1 MKVSFG
7 GAKVDLLDP
16 GGSTSP
22 YARNEANREARKK
35 LSKAQ
40 QQQDRINRAN
50 QVIQTGTPTGTVL
63 SGSAKEQEGQIAG
76 LNLGALGYGQGLG
89 EVGTDIQRVRDLQRS
104 RTEGGDPVSAAIR
117 GQKAG
122 AVANAQRNLAASG
135 VKGGA
140 AAGAIDEI
148 ARRHDADIA
157 ASLYGQQRQN
167 IADERSLASNMLAG
181 TTALMQG
188 GKGEGAAANMP
199 KAPETSGFMGTVICT
214 ELYKQGYL
222 NDDIFLKDIAYGIHL
237 RRTNPNVY
245 YGYRVWAGYVVEAMK
260 KSQLVTKLVAKLA
273 VPWAQNM
280 SGEYNKLGCFISF
293 VGEPICGLIGLFT
306 KKLGVAYARKT
317 N

>member
-1 MKVSFG
+1 MMISIDNPFNTNNERKAANKKKAAMQVLSREDQLQDQVKNYTNPNQG
-7 GAKVDLLDP
+7 GFQLSGTL
-16 GGSTSP
+16 
-22 YARNEANREARKK
+22 EERE
-35 LSKAQ
+35 KAQ
-40 QQQDRINRAN
+40 
-50 QVIQTGTPTGTVL
+50 
-63 SGSAKEQEGQIAG
+63 SGLDFAKT
-76 LNLGALGYGQGLG
+76 GYGQNIFDIGG
-89 EVGTDIQRVRDLQRS
+89 DIQRVRDLQRS

-122 AVANAQRNLAASG
+122 SIANAQRNLAASG

-148 ARRHDADIA
+148 ARRQDADIA

-188 GKGEGAAANMP
+188 SRAEGAAANMP

-237 RRTNPNVY
+237 RRHKPHVY
-245 YGYRVWAGYVVEAMK
+245 YGYRIWAGYVVEAMK
-260 KSQLVTKLVAKLA
+260 KSKLVTKLVAKLA
-273 VPWAQNM
+273 IPWALNM
-280 SGEYNKLGCFISF
+280 SGEYNTVGNLVSFI
-293 VGEPICGLIGLFT
+293 GEPICGLIGLIT
-306 KKLGVAYARKT
+306 RKLGVQYVRKT